1 MPRRRCQRSHMRLS
15 RMLIATLRED
25 PADAEIPSHRLLA
38 RGGYIIKV
46 ASGLYTYS
54 PLMWRTLKKVIRII
68 REEID
73 REGGQEVMMP
83 ILHPKDLWESSGRWE
98 RYVADGILFTVQDSK
113 RGEFCL
119 GPTHEEVVTT
129 YAGQVI
135 NSYKQ
140 LPVNLYQIQDKFRDE
155 IRPRYGLMR
164 SREFLMMDA
173 YSFDADREGLD
184 TSYAAMDR
192 AYRRIFERCGLQFLT
207 VQADAG
213 AIGGSGS
220 EEFMVLADSGED
232 RILYCEESGY
242 AANVEKARSLA
253 PAAPESGAPHPLEK
267 HATPDVRTIEQLERF
282 FDLPA
287 TAMAKTVLYTA
298 SGSVDEAIVAVMV
311 RGDDAVNEVK
321 LAGVLDGL
329 AVALADDATVRRVT
343 GAEVGFAGPIGLP
356 DTIRLLADELLAESA
371 NLLTG
376 CNETG
381 FHCTHVNAGRDHR
394 VPEYHDLRLGRAG
407 DRSPDDA
414 GDLQE
419 ARGIEV
425 GHIFKLGTKYSTAL
439 NTTFLGK
446 DGKSH
451 VFEMGC
457 YGIGVTRTAQAA
469 VEQHHDEK
477 GIVWPSTIAPFEVVV
492 AILDVRRDVQVAL
505 ATQIYDALLAD
516 GVDACLDDRK
526 MQAGVKFKDIDLL
539 GFPYQII
546 VGRRAAESI
555 VEVVTRATGEKTDVP
570 AEEVGRRLKASLSG
584 SSTV

>member
-1 MPRRRCQRSHMRLS
+1 MRLS

-98 RYVADGILFTVQDSK
+98 RYVTDGILFTVQDSK

-192 AYRRIFERCGLQFLT
+192 AYRRVFERCGLQFLT
-207 VQADAG
+207 VQADTG

-253 PAAPESGAPHPLEK
+253 PSAPESGEPQPLEK

-282 FDLPA
+282 FDMPA
-287 TAMAKTVLYTA
+287 AAMAKTVLYTA
-298 SGSVDEAIVAVMV
+298 TGSVDEAIVAVMV
-311 RGDDAVNEVK
+311 RGDDTVNEVK
-321 LAGVLDGL
+321 LAGALDGL

-356 DTIRLLADELLAESA
+356 DTVRLLADELLAESA

-381 FHCTHVNAGRDHR
+381 YHCTNVNAGRDHR
-394 VPEYHDLRLGRAG
+394 VPEYHNLRLGRAG

-469 VEQHHDEK
+469 VEQRHDEK
-477 GIVWPSTIAPFEVVV
+477 GIVWPRAIAPFEVVV

-539 GFPYQII
+539 GFPYQVV

-555 VEVVTRATGEKTDVP
+555 VEIVTRATGEKTDVP
-570 AEEVGRRLKASLSG
+570 AEEVGRRLTELLSG
-584 SSTV
+584 SNTA